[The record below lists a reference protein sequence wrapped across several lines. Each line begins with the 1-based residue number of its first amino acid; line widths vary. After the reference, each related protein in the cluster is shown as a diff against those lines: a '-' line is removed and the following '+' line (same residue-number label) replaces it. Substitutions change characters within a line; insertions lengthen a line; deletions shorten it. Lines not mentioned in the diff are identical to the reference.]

1 MLRVS
6 PSAGLVGGE
15 QLKVSLSGFPARVT
29 VSVYECAGVPS
40 AATVNRCGGAT
51 TTLYTK
57 KSGSVSGPFIAEPAA
72 GTGSKGT
79 IVTCR
84 NQCVLAGVVIKQ
96 TGRASHSP
104 APMAHARLSF
114 STAATPGLADAFL
127 ADLSWVSTGEG
138 WALATRPCA
147 TGSAGTCAVLA
158 HTLDGGAHWQILPT
172 LPRNSTVGCIDISCV
187 GSVAFANSNVGY
199 LYGPGLLMTS
209 DGGRSW
215 QAEPGLQVETLT
227 IANGAVYRVAYG
239 QSACPGPCQ
248 PTLQEA
254 AVGSSVWET
263 LVGDLDTPDRSA
275 SAQIVSSGTTLLV
288 AMYGSQAGPFSAQAV
303 LYRSTDAGGSFEQL
317 SDPCSGMGPVGVEE
331 DLIDLTS
338 APGGFFAGLCS
349 PHTGTGTFVVTSNDD
364 GSSWQ
369 RAGALPGAQD
379 QGWGL
384 VAAASSTTLVVATG
398 STSGAGPDT
407 ARLLVSTDA
416 GRTWTTAASDA
427 QEITS
432 AGIPAWLGF
441 ETSQVGRWIGDPHN
455 VWITNDGGQHWDRIA
470 FG

>member
-6 PSAGLVGGE
+6 PSTRLVGGE
-15 QLKVSLSGFPARVT
+15 QLQVSLSGFPAHVT
-29 VSVYECAGVPS
+29 VSVYECARFPS
-40 AATVNRCGGAT
+40 AATVNRCGGAS

-57 KSGSVSGPFIAEPAA
+57 KNGSVSGPFIAEPAA
-72 GTGSKGT
+72 GNGSTGT
-79 IVTCR
+79 TVTCR

-96 TGRASHSP
+96 TSRP
-104 APMAHARLSF
+104 APVAQTRLSF
-114 STAATPGLADAFL
+114 STAATPGLADAYL
-127 ADLSWVSTGEG
+127 ADLSWVSTGQG

-158 HTLDGGAHWQILPT
+158 HTTDGGARWQTLPT
-172 LPRNSTVGCIDISCV
+172 LPTIGAADCDDASCV
-187 GSVAFANSNVGY
+187 GSVAFANPSVGY

-209 DGGRSW
+209 DGGLSW
-215 QAEPGLQVETLT
+215 QAEHGLQVETLT

-288 AMYGSQAGPFSAQAV
+288 AMYGDQAGPFSAQAV
-303 LYRSTDAGGSFEQL
+303 LYRSADAGDSFEQL
-317 SDPCSGMGPVGVEE
+317 SDPCSGMGSAGTEE

-349 PHTGTGTFVVTSNDD
+349 PRTGTGTFVATSNDE

-407 ARLLVSTDA
+407 ARLLISTDA

-455 VWITNDGGQHWDRIA
+455 VWITKNGGEHWDRIA